1 MKLAPGAGW
10 DGRSSASASARD
22 LQSHRR
28 VRGVREG
35 NKRWDCILSTSVGE
49 VYLCKCNWYYMV
61 LKCNPIEDIIV
72 VELFQLL
79 CQSNVTNYFG
89 LHFDNFSDY
98 FLNKWVFNFQ
108 QHLQQHRCQMT
119 GVKLRFNMDILEV
132 DSVIHCSHWT
142 IIFAAIFWYLCK
154 KKQMFTLLALEHI
167 SNRRCCC
174 CNVEKAQANTPERDK
189 STGRGRCHSDTGQG
203 NQSEASE

>member
-35 NKRWDCILSTSVGE
+35 NKRWDCILSTSVGD

-61 LKCNPIEDIIV
+61 LKCNPTLDYILITFQITFWINECSTSSSTYSSTNVRWQVWNWGSTWTFWRSTASYIV
-72 VELFQLL
+72 HIGQLY
-79 CQSNVTNYFG
+79 SRP
-89 LHFDNFSDY
+89 FSD
-98 FLNKWVFNFQ
+98 
-108 QHLQQHRCQMT
+108 T
-119 GVKLRFNMDILEV
+119 
-132 DSVIHCSHWT
+132 
-142 IIFAAIFWYLCK
+142 FAK
-154 KKQMFTLLALEHI
+154 KKMFTLLALEHI

-189 STGRGRCHSDTGQG
+189 STGRGRCHSDIGQG